1 MFCPLVTTVDVKRVF
16 SCGCLILPHVRNQ
29 LRVQSTCTSLCVGQW
44 SSLSLVKDGDIK
56 MSLGR
61 DDIVKEDELP
71 EDWDAISIV
80 L

>member
-16 SCGCLILPHVRNQ
+16 SCGCLVLPHVRNR
-29 LRVQSTCTSLCVGQW
+29 LEVQSTHASLCIGQW
-44 SSLSLVKDGDIK
+44 SLLGLVKDRDIK

-71 EDWDAISIV
+71 EHWDVILIV
-80 L
+80 S

>member
-1 MFCPLVTTVDVKRVF
+1 
-16 SCGCLILPHVRNQ
+16 
-29 LRVQSTCTSLCVGQW
+29 
-44 SSLSLVKDGDIK
+44 